1 MERANSTGIRK
12 RLEEIVSAEAPIS
25 EKALISRLF
34 KSFALESCTDS
45 AVEYC
50 RELIS
55 ESGFIRS
62 SDAGNIFI
70 WAKGTIPGGCI
81 ALRING
87 TGQAARTSD
96 DIPLEEAVNAV
107 YVIMSGCG
115 SAERKDIAQDCAR
128 LIGLAYD
135 NAAQKLFDSAVT
147 YAVRVR
153 NLEST
158 DSGKLRLT
166 KNGVKRAEAI
176 LSHNIS

>member
-1 MERANSTGIRK
+1 M
-12 RLEEIVSAEAPIS
+12 
-25 EKALISRLF
+25 ISRLF